1 MRHFYFIFIIQYIL
15 HYKTR
20 NKIPDTLFL
29 SFFSYY
35 KYNKKLVKYVGQS
48 FCLYLS
54 IFQVGGQSIPS
65 QEDKWRKAF
74 YCPLSKK
81 AFSLLDEIKN
91 SDSLPLDNRS

>member
-1 MRHFYFIFIIQYIL
+1 MYHFYLIFIITLDFIKQEIKFSI
-15 HYKTR
+15 HY
-20 NKIPDTLFL
+20 
-29 SFFSYY
+29 FFPFFQIY
-35 KYNKKLVKYVGQS
+35 KYIKKLEKYVGQS